1 MNFKLELKASAI
13 LYMTSAIF
21 LFCGIMLPLLEV
33 IGRTQ
38 GYISD
43 TFVELLEWNPYSQ
56 LGMICMAQAL
66 FLFWLGLLVD
76 RRSV

>member
-1 MNFKLELKASAI
+1 MSSKLELKASAI

-33 IGRTQ
+33 VGRTQ
-38 GYISD
+38 GHTPD
-43 TFVELLEWNPYSQ
+43 TFVELLEWNPCSQ
-56 LGMICMAQAL
+56 LGLICTAQAL

-76 RRSV
+76 RRSM